1 MPEGRHILAI
11 DQGTTSTRAIVFNDE
26 ARPVGSAQVE
36 LEQHFPQPGWVEHDA
51 SKIYRD
57 AVRVARRAVEKSGL
71 GLNEIAA
78 IGITN
83 QRETIVVWDRYTGE
97 PVSNAIVWQCRRTA
111 DDCAELVHAGHA
123 ADIRGRTGLVVDP
136 YFSATKLRWLLDR
149 IPNGQR
155 RAEDGKLCFGTVDSW
170 LMYRLSGR
178 QSHVTDVSNASRTML
193 LNIHDLDWDPAMLA
207 LFNVPRAI
215 LPEVRP
221 SAGDFA
227 ITDGSEF
234 GGEIPVTG
242 VAGDQHAALFGQAC
256 FKSGMTKCTY
266 GTGAFVLTNAGGR
279 VPSPESGI
287 LATVGWQVGS
297 KRTYASE
304 GGVFVTGAAVQ
315 WLRDGL
321 GIIGSASD
329 TDDMAEMLGDNDG
342 VYMVPAFVGLGAP
355 RWDPGARGTITG
367 LTRGSSAE
375 HLARAALESTAYQ
388 VRDVIHAMSP
398 SGRTS
403 STPIRADGGQTASR
417 FLMQFQADILDRPV
431 EVSEIAETT
440 AIGAAFLAGRGIGLW
455 RSDGE
460 LTRLLRTGARYDPAM
475 AEGQRARLI
484 AGWYDALERT
494 ASVIG

>member
-1 MPEGRHILAI
+1 VPEGRHILAI

-36 LEQHFPQPGWVEHDA
+36 LEQHFPQPGWVEHDP
-51 SKIYRD
+51 SEIYRG
-57 AVRVARRAVEKSGL
+57 VVSVARRAVEKSGL
-71 GLNEIAA
+71 GLDEIAA

-83 QRETIVVWDRYTGE
+83 QRETVVVWNRSTGE

-111 DDCAELVHAGHA
+111 DDCAELIGAGHA

-155 RAEDGKLCFGTVDSW
+155 RAEDGELCFGTVDSW

-207 LFNVPRAI
+207 LFNVPKAI

-355 RWDPGARGTITG
+355 RWDPGAR
-367 LTRGSSAE
+367 
-375 HLARAALESTAYQ
+375 
-388 VRDVIHAMSP
+388 V
-398 SGRTS
+398 
-403 STPIRADGGQTASR
+403 
-417 FLMQFQADILDRPV
+417 
-431 EVSEIAETT
+431 
-440 AIGAAFLAGRGIGLW
+440 
-455 RSDGE
+455 
-460 LTRLLRTGARYDPAM
+460 LR
-475 AEGQRARLI
+475 
-484 AGWYDALERT
+484 
-494 ASVIG
+494 

>member
-1 MPEGRHILAI
+1 VPEGRHILAI
-11 DQGTTSTRAIVFNDE
+11 DQGTTSTRAIVFDDE
-26 ARPVGSAQVE
+26 ARPVGQAQLE

-51 SKIYRD
+51 LEIYRG
-57 AVRVARRAVEKSGL
+57 AVTVARRAVEKSGL
-71 GLNEIAA
+71 GMDEIAA

-83 QRETIVVWDRYTGE
+83 QRETVVVWDRSTGE

-111 DDCAELVHAGHA
+111 DVCAELIRAGHS
-123 ADIRGRTGLVVDP
+123 ADIRDRTGLVVDP

-155 RAEDGKLCFGTVDSW
+155 RAKDGELCFGTVDSW
-170 LMYRLSGR
+170 LMYRLSGMR
-178 QSHVTDVSNASRTML
+178 SHVTDVTNASRTML
-193 LNIHDLDWDPAMLA
+193 LNIHDLEWDPVMLD
-207 LFNVPRAI
+207 LFNVPEAI

-227 ITDGSEF
+227 ITDGAEL
-234 GGEIPVTG
+234 GGEIPITG

-266 GTGAFVLTNAGGR
+266 GTGAFVLTNAGSKA
-279 VPSPESGI
+279 PSPEPGI

-315 WLRDGL
+315 WLKDGL
-321 GIIGSASD
+321 GIIESASE
-329 TDDMAEMLGDNDG
+329 TDEMAEMLGDNDG

-355 RWDPGARGTITG
+355 RWDPDARGTITG
-367 LTRGSSAE
+367 LTRGSSRE
-375 HLARAALESTAYQ
+375 HLARAALEATAYQ
-388 VRDVIHAMSP
+388 VRDVIQAMSP
-398 SGRTS
+398 SGRIS
-403 STPIRADGGQTASR
+403 STPLRADGGQTASR

-431 EVSEIAETT
+431 EVSKIAETT
-440 AIGAAFLAGRGIGLW
+440 ALGAAFLAGRGIGLW

-460 LTRLLRTGARYDPAM
+460 LTHLWRSGARYDPAM

-484 AGWYDALERT
+484 AGWYEAVDRT
-494 ASVIG
+494 ASVAG